1 MSAPVRAKDRA
12 ESHTSS
18 DPPPEQS
25 FRQEQAIKGQLKI
38 RAVEQ
43 ADIGKLELAEIVDV
57 NLLKSIVNDFYAVA
71 HIPMAII
78 DMKGK
83 VLVVVGGQR
92 VCKEFHRIHS
102 ETRQNCI
109 ESDTKLTADIAP
121 GEFKLYKCKNNMWDI
136 ATPLIVCNQHV
147 GNIFSG
153 QFVFDDEPFDVDFF
167 RTQAQRYGF
176 NEEQY
181 LAALAAVPRLSRE
194 HVKTCMT
201 FLAKLA
207 HMISQNGYNSLVA
220 VSSQQ
225 SLAHLASFPELNP
238 NPIFETDLEGRITY
252 LNPSASKRFPN
263 LREMGTGHTL
273 LTGWSSILASLKQ
286 GVERSMVRE
295 VEADGSVFHQTI
307 HHIPERATV
316 RSYFVDITAHKRAEQ
331 ALIRSEKLASVG
343 RMAATVAHEINNPL
357 EAVTNCIYIAAT
369 NPKLPPEV
377 KEHLEIANRE
387 LKQISD
393 ITKRTLGF
401 YRENA
406 KPSIVDIRTLVGEVV
421 ELYSSKFRP
430 KDIRLS
436 VEHDGCGGQIVAVAG
451 EIRQVISNL
460 LVNAVDASNLKGV
473 VKIRTSR
480 VPLNGS
486 TYVRVTVADTGTG
499 IPAVIRNRIFEP
511 FFTTKEVVGTGLGLW
526 VSQQIIEKH
535 EGHIRVRSAEGKGT
549 VFCVFLPGFQVELA
563 EPIRTKVS

>member
-1 MSAPVRAKDRA
+1 MSTPFRAKVSA
-12 ESHTSS
+12 EKSSPADPTSEQ
-18 DPPPEQS
+18 PLPEANFGS
-25 FRQEQAIKGQLKI
+25 
-38 RAVEQ
+38 
-43 ADIGKLELAEIVDV
+43 LELAEIVDV
-57 NLLKSIVNDFYAVA
+57 KLLQSLIDDVYAIVN
-71 HIPMAII
+71 IPMGII

-83 VLVVVGGQR
+83 MLAGVGGQDICR
-92 VCKEFHRIHS
+92 TFHRVHPDTCKNCVES
-102 ETRQNCI
+102 NTR
-109 ESDTKLTADIAP
+109 LTAGVAP

-136 ATPLIVCNQHV
+136 ATPLIICNQHV

-153 QFVFDDEPFDVDFF
+153 QFVFDDEPPDVEFF
-167 RTQAQRYGF
+167 RTQAQQYGF

-181 LAALAAVPRLSRE
+181 LAALEAVPRLSRE
-194 HVKTCMT
+194 HVNTCMT
-201 FLAKLA
+201 FLTKLA

-263 LREMGTGHTL
+263 LGEMGAGHTL
-273 LTGWSSILASLKQ
+273 LTGWSSILASFKE
-286 GVERSMVRE
+286 GVERSIVRE
-295 VEADGSVFHQTI
+295 VEADGSVFQQEI
-307 HHIPERATV
+307 HYLPERATI

-357 EAVTNCIYIAAT
+357 EAVANCIYIAAT

-377 KEHLEIANRE
+377 KEQLEIADRE
-387 LKQISD
+387 LKQLSD
-393 ITKRTLGF
+393 LTRRTLGF

-406 KPSIVDIRTLVGEVV
+406 KPSMVDIRTLVGEVLG
-421 ELYSSKFRP
+421 LYGSKFKS

-436 VEHDGCGGQIVAVAG
+436 VKHDDCCAQVLAVAG

-460 LVNAVDASNLKGV
+460 LVNAVDASNLKGSV
-473 VKIRTSR
+473 NIRVSR
-480 VPLNGS
+480 VSLNDS
-486 TYVRVTVADTGTG
+486 IYIRVTVADTGTG
-499 IPAVIRNRIFEP
+499 IPASIRSRIFEP
-511 FFTTKEVVGTGLGLW
+511 FFTTKEKIGTGLGLW

-535 EGHIRVRSAEGKGT
+535 EGRIRVRSAEGKGT
-549 VFCVFLPGFQVELA
+549 IFCVFLPVLQA
-563 EPIRTKVS
+563 EHAETARS

>member
-1 MSAPVRAKDRA
+1 MSTPARAKVPA
-12 ESHTSS
+12 EKSTPADPTS
-18 DPPPEQS
+18 
-25 FRQEQAIKGQLKI
+25 EQALQDNEQGIKANLDSFP
-38 RAVEQ
+38 AVEQ
-43 ADIGKLELAEIVDV
+43 AGIGNLQLAEIVDV
-57 NLLKSIVNDFYAVA
+57 KLLQSLADNFFAVA
-71 HIPMAII
+71 HFPVFIR
-78 DMKGK
+78 DVKGNM
-83 VLVVVGGQR
+83 LVGVGWQDIC
-92 VCKEFHRIHS
+92 VEFHRANP
-102 ETRQNCI
+102 ETCNNCI
-109 ESDTKLTADIAP
+109 ESDTKLAAGVAP

-153 QFVFDDEPFDVDFF
+153 QFVFDDEPPNVEFF

-181 LAALAAVPRLSRE
+181 LAALESVPRLSRE
-194 HVKTCMT
+194 HVNTCMT
-201 FLAKLA
+201 FLTKLA

-252 LNPSASKRFPN
+252 LNPSASKRFPA
-263 LREMGTGHTL
+263 LGEMGAGHTL

-295 VEADGSVFHQTI
+295 VEADGSVFHQEI
-307 HHIPERATV
+307 HYLPERATV

-357 EAVTNCIYIAAT
+357 EAVANCIYIAAT

-377 KEHLEIANRE
+377 KEQLETADRE
-387 LKQISD
+387 LKQLSD
-393 ITKRTLGF
+393 LTRRTLGF

-406 KPSIVDIRTLVGEVV
+406 QPSTVDIRTLVGEVLG
-421 ELYSSKFRP
+421 LYGSKFKS

-436 VEHDGCGGQIVAVAG
+436 VEHGGCCAQVLAVAG

-460 LVNAVDASNLKGV
+460 LVNAFDASNLKGS
-473 VKIRTSR
+473 VKIRISR
-480 VPLNGS
+480 VSLND
-486 TYVRVTVADTGTG
+486 YIYIRVTVADTGTG
-499 IPAVIRNRIFEP
+499 IPASIRSRIFEP
-511 FFTTKEVVGTGLGLW
+511 FFTTKEKIGTGLGLW

-535 EGHIRVRSAEGKGT
+535 NGRIRVRSIEGKGT
-549 VFCVFLPGFQVELA
+549 VFSVFLPELQA
-563 EPIRTKVS
+563 EYAETARS

>member
-1 MSAPVRAKDRA
+1 M
-12 ESHTSS
+12 SS
-18 DPPPEQS
+18 DSTSEQPLQ
-25 FRQEQAIKGQLKI
+25 QEQAIKGELGI
-38 RAVEQ
+38 LAVEQ
-43 ADIGKLELAEIVDV
+43 ADFGSLELAEIVDV
-57 NLLKSIVNDFYAVA
+57 KLLQSLIDDFYDFANV
-71 HIPMAII
+71 PMGIV

-83 VLVVVGGQR
+83 MLVGVGGQDICR
-92 VCKEFHRIHS
+92 TFHRVHP
-102 ETRQNCI
+102 ETCKNCI
-109 ESDTKLTADIAP
+109 ESDTRLTAGVAP
-121 GEFKLYKCKNNMWDI
+121 GEFKLYKCKNNMWDV

-147 GNIFSG
+147 GNIISG
-153 QFVFDDEPFDVDFF
+153 QFVFDDEPPDVEFF

-181 LAALAAVPRLSRE
+181 LAALESVPRLSRE
-194 HVKTCMT
+194 HVNTCMT
-201 FLAKLA
+201 FLTKLA

-252 LNPSASKRFPN
+252 LNPSASKQFPN
-263 LREMGTGHTL
+263 LGEMGAGHTL

-286 GVERSMVRE
+286 GAERSMVRE
-295 VEADGSVFHQTI
+295 VEADGSVFHQEI
-307 HHIPERATV
+307 HYLQERATI

-377 KEHLEIANRE
+377 KEHLETANRE

-406 KPSIVDIRTLVGEVV
+406 KPSTVDIRTLVGEVV
-421 ELYSSKFRP
+421 ELYSSKFRS

-436 VEHDGCGGQIVAVAG
+436 VEHDGRCALVVAVAG

-480 VPLNGS
+480 VLLNDS
-486 TYVRVTVADTGTG
+486 IYVRVTVADTGTG
-499 IPAVIRNRIFEP
+499 IPATIRSRVFEP
-511 FFTTKEVVGTGLGLW
+511 FFTTKEKVGTGLGLW
-526 VSQQIIEKH
+526 VSQQVIEKH
-535 EGHIRVRSAEGKGT
+535 NGRIRVRSAEGKGT
-549 VFCVFLPGFQVELA
+549 VFSVFLPELQA
-563 EPIRTKVS
+563 EHSEPARS

>member
-1 MSAPVRAKDRA
+1 MSTPFRAKVPA
-12 ESHTSS
+12 EKPTPADPTS
-18 DPPPEQS
+18 EQS
-25 FRQEQAIKGQLKI
+25 LQESQQGVQARLDSIP
-38 RAVEQ
+38 AVGQ
-43 ADIGKLELAEIVDV
+43 ADIGKLELAEIIDV
-57 NLLKSIVNDFYAVA
+57 MLLQSLVNDFFAVA

-83 VLVVVGGQR
+83 VLVSVGWQDI
-92 VCKEFHRIHS
+92 CTKFHRVHP
-102 ETRQNCI
+102 ETCKNCI
-109 ESDTKLTADIAP
+109 ESDTELAADIAP

-147 GNIFSG
+147 GNIFSV
-153 QFVFDDEPFDVDFF
+153 QIVFDDEPPDVEFF
-167 RTQAQRYGF
+167 RTQARRYGF

-194 HVKTCMT
+194 HVNTCMT
-201 FLAKLA
+201 FLTKLA

-238 NPIFETDLEGRITY
+238 NPIFETDLQGKITY
-252 LNPSASKRFPN
+252 VNPAARLRFTN
-263 LREMGTGHTL
+263 LGEMGAGHTL
-273 LTGWSSILASLKQ
+273 LTGWPSILASLKE

-357 EAVTNCIYIAAT
+357 EAVANCIYIAAT
-369 NPKLPPEV
+369 NPKLPTEV
-377 KEHLEIANRE
+377 KEQLEIADRE
-387 LKQISD
+387 LKQLSD
-393 ITKRTLGF
+393 LTRRTLGF

-406 KPSIVDIRTLVGEVV
+406 KPSMVDIRTLVGEVLG
-421 ELYSSKFRP
+421 LYGSKFKS

-436 VEHDGCGGQIVAVAG
+436 VEHDDCCAQVLAVAG

-460 LVNAVDASNLKGV
+460 LVNAVDASNLKGSV
-473 VKIRTSR
+473 NIRVSR
-480 VPLNGS
+480 VSLNDS
-486 TYVRVTVADTGTG
+486 IYIRVTVADTGSG
-499 IPAVIRNRIFEP
+499 IPASIRSRIFEP
-511 FFTTKEVVGTGLGLW
+511 FFTTKEKIGTGLGLW

-535 EGHIRVRSAEGKGT
+535 EGRIRVRSAEGKGT
-549 VFCVFLPGFQVELA
+549 VFCVFLPCLQA
-563 EPIRTKVS
+563 EHSKIA

>member
-1 MSAPVRAKDRA
+1 MSIPTPAKGCSQPQTAFVSTQALQED
-12 ESHTSS
+12 
-18 DPPPEQS
+18 EQG
-25 FRQEQAIKGQLKI
+25 IKAKQDNI
-38 RAVEQ
+38 HAVEQ
-43 ADIGKLELAEIVDV
+43 AGIGNLELAEIVDV
-57 NLLKSIVNDFYAVA
+57 KLLHSLIDDFHAIVN
-71 HIPMAII
+71 IPMGII

-83 VLVVVGGQR
+83 MLVGVGWQDICR
-92 VCKEFHRIHS
+92 TFHRVHP
-102 ETRQNCI
+102 ETCKNCI
-109 ESDTKLTADIAP
+109 ESDTELTAGVAP
-121 GEFKLYKCKNNMWDI
+121 GEFKLYKCKNNMWAI

-153 QFVFDDEPFDVDFF
+153 QFVFDDEPPDVEFF

-194 HVKTCMT
+194 HLNRCMA
-201 FLAKLA
+201 FLTKLA

-220 VSSQQ
+220 VSSRQ

-238 NPIFETDLEGRITY
+238 HPIFETDLEGKITY

-263 LREMGTGHTL
+263 LGEMGAGHTL
-273 LTGWSSILASLKQ
+273 LRGWSSILASLKE

-357 EAVTNCIYIAAT
+357 EAVANCIYIAAT
-369 NPKLPPEV
+369 NPKLPTEV
-377 KEHLEIANRE
+377 KEQLEIADRE
-387 LKQISD
+387 LKQLSD
-393 ITKRTLGF
+393 LTRRTLGF

-406 KPSIVDIRTLVGEVV
+406 KPSMVDIRTLVGEVLG
-421 ELYSSKFRP
+421 LYGSKFKS

-436 VEHDGCGGQIVAVAG
+436 VEHDDCCAQVLAVAG

-460 LVNAVDASNLKGV
+460 LVNAVDASNLKGSV
-473 VKIRTSR
+473 NIRVSR
-480 VPLNGS
+480 VSLNDS
-486 TYVRVTVADTGTG
+486 IYIRVTVADTGSG
-499 IPAVIRNRIFEP
+499 IPASIRSRIFEP
-511 FFTTKEVVGTGLGLW
+511 FFTTKEKIGTGLGLW

-535 EGHIRVRSAEGKGT
+535 EGRIRVRSAEGKGT
-549 VFCVFLPGFQVELA
+549 VFCVFLPCLQA
-563 EPIRTKVS
+563 EHSKIA

>member
-1 MSAPVRAKDRA
+1 
-12 ESHTSS
+12 
-18 DPPPEQS
+18 
-25 FRQEQAIKGQLKI
+25 
-38 RAVEQ
+38 
-43 ADIGKLELAEIVDV
+43 LELAEIVDV
-57 NLLKSIVNDFYAVA
+57 KLLHSLIDDFHAIVN
-71 HIPMAII
+71 IPMGII

-83 VLVVVGGQR
+83 MLVGVGWQDICR
-92 VCKEFHRIHS
+92 TFHRVHP
-102 ETRQNCI
+102 ETCKNCI
-109 ESDTKLTADIAP
+109 ESDTELTAGVAP
-121 GEFKLYKCKNNMWDI
+121 GEFKLYKCKNNMWAI

-153 QFVFDDEPFDVDFF
+153 QFVFDDEPPDVEFF

-194 HVKTCMT
+194 HLNRCMA
-201 FLAKLA
+201 FLTKLA

-220 VSSQQ
+220 VSSRQ

-238 NPIFETDLEGRITY
+238 HPIFETDLEGKITY

-263 LREMGTGHTL
+263 LGEMGAGHTL
-273 LTGWSSILASLKQ
+273 LRGWSSILASLKE

-357 EAVTNCIYIAAT
+357 EAVANCIYIAAT
-369 NPKLPPEV
+369 NPKLPTEV
-377 KEHLEIANRE
+377 KEQLEIADRE
-387 LKQISD
+387 LKQLSD
-393 ITKRTLGF
+393 LTRRTLGF

-406 KPSIVDIRTLVGEVV
+406 KPSMVDIRTLVGEVLG
-421 ELYSSKFRP
+421 LYGSKFKS

-436 VEHDGCGGQIVAVAG
+436 VEHDDCCAQVLAVAG

-460 LVNAVDASNLKGV
+460 LVNAVDASNLKGSV
-473 VKIRTSR
+473 NIRVSR
-480 VPLNGS
+480 VSLNDS
-486 TYVRVTVADTGTG
+486 IYIRVTVADTGSG
-499 IPAVIRNRIFEP
+499 IPASIRSRIFEP
-511 FFTTKEVVGTGLGLW
+511 FFTTKEKIGTGLGLW

-535 EGHIRVRSAEGKGT
+535 EGRIRVRSAEGKGT
-549 VFCVFLPGFQVELA
+549 VFCVFLPCLQA
-563 EPIRTKVS
+563 EHSKIA